1 MANSRRDN
9 NGRFISKN
17 KAVKKEYLKE
27 DTINAITRANLN
39 LTQANIGDSYESR
52 PLGLS
57 PYLGGG
63 YDNFPH
69 GSFNSW
75 PAQSDSLINVGLD
88 GDPRYTSISNSQS
101 LVNATKMAWCR
112 IKMCRDVYDND
123 GQVSSIVDL
132 MADFATDGVRIIH
145 KNKSVQNFYEAWA
158 QQINIT
164 DRIRRAIIDI
174 LLAGTTFY
182 YRVYAKLDNS
192 DINTMKNFVSAIKI
206 DNALVI
212 KTKSD
217 ESIVEPTIIYNST
230 LPLLFDD
237 VKDDEVP
244 NKIKDL
250 VVDIIKT
257 NAGII
262 EDESIKTK
270 KNRIPWKYI
279 SLNPLQMIPNG
290 DGTWSYLLTKEDVGA
305 ILKKLNLS
313 FDSTTKTI
321 NIKLPNGLDGKLQK
335 ISDKTNKSG
344 FYAEIKLSND
354 VLIPIQYNKFDW
366 SQWSVPTVWKV
377 LPTVIFKNTLRA
389 MEMKTARAGINTV
402 TLWKLGDH
410 EKGLLPQADEFE
422 RLADMLKAP
431 AATLNILWSSAI
443 SAEVIQP
450 DLKQIYDVNRWT
462 ELRKEV
468 TSQFGITQSVVTGE
482 GGNFSSSFI
491 SVQGLLERLST
502 LRELL
507 ISSWLYKEIKI
518 IADAMGFRTLP
529 KIMFGQMSLRDEAAE
544 KTFIMNL
551 ADRGFISDE
560 TLMEYLK
567 RDVSIERERI
577 KRQNEYDKANDIT
590 RRGPF
595 IVQDGTAELEEQKAK
610 TQIKLAEM
618 RPKQTNPN
626 GRPPG
631 SKGIPLKKKRPVK
644 PKNLAN
650 LELEKFINS
659 IAGNG
664 DDRIN
669 KIGWSL
675 AESLYTD
682 KLEECNEF
690 KEDHLAFFAT
700 LAQKISSKKES
711 QSAISDIEL
720 NQLLIDSFVELNN
733 GR

>member
-1 MANSRRDN
+1 MANSNRALD
-9 NGRFISKN
+9 GRFLSKN
-17 KAVKKEYLKE
+17 NARKQQALSEE
-27 DTINAITRANLN
+27 IGNAISRANTKL
-39 LTQANIGDSYESR
+39 QSSSASIGDSYEAR

-101 LVNATKMAWCR
+101 LVNATRMAWCR

-132 MADFATDGVRIIH
+132 MADFATEGVRILH
-145 KNKSVQNFYEAWA
+145 KNKSVQRFYEAWA
-158 QQINIT
+158 QQISIT

-174 LLAGTTFY
+174 LLAGTVFY
-182 YRVYAKLDNS
+182 YRVYATLDNS
-192 DINTMKNFVSAIKI
+192 DINIMKNFVSAFKV
-206 DNALVI
+206 DDALVI
-212 KTKSD
+212 KTKKD
-217 ESIVEPTIIYNST
+217 EEIIEPKISFDSALHI
-230 LPLLFDD
+230 LFEEPD
-237 VKDDEVP
+237 KD
-244 NKIKDL
+244 KLTAKLKDL
-250 VVDIIKT
+250 VVSQIK
-257 NAGII
+257 GGVIQ
-262 EDESIKTK
+262 DEAIKTK
-270 KNRIPWKYI
+270 RNKIPWKYI
-279 SLNPLQMIPNG
+279 SLNPLQMVPNG
-290 DGTWSYLLTKEDVGA
+290 DGTWSYLLTKEDVSA
-305 ILKKLNLS
+305 LLKKLNVS
-313 FDSTTKTI
+313 FDDSNKS
-321 NIKLPNGLDGKLQK
+321 IKISLPNGFNGKMTQLQ
-335 ISDKTNKSG
+335 DKANKAG
-344 FYAEIKLSND
+344 FYAEIKLTEE

-366 SQWSVPTVWKV
+366 SQWGVPTVWKV
-377 LPTVIFKNTLRA
+377 LPTIIFKNTLRA

-410 EKGLLPQADEFE
+410 EKGLFPQPDEFE

-431 AATLNILWSSAI
+431 AATLNILWNSAI
-443 SAEVIQP
+443 SAQVIQP

-507 ISSWLYKEIKI
+507 ISNWLYKEIKI
-518 IADAMGFRTLP
+518 VADAMGFRTLP
-529 KIMFGQMSLRDEAAE
+529 KIVFGQMSLRDEAAE

-560 TLMEYLK
+560 TVMEYLK
-567 RDVSIERERI
+567 RDVSIERERL
-577 KRQNEYDKANDIT
+577 KQQYEFDKENNLP

-595 IVQDGTAELEEQKAK
+595 MVADGTMELEEQKAK
-610 TQIKLAEM
+610 TQVKLAEM
-618 RPKQTNPN
+618 RPKPSGPN

-631 SKGIPLKKKRPVK
+631 SKGIPQTKKRPIK
-644 PKNLAN
+644 PKNIAR
-650 LELEKFINS
+650 EDVVKFIDS
-659 IAGNG
+659 IQGVG
-664 DDRIN
+664 DEKIN

-675 AESLYTD
+675 AESLYVD
-682 KLEECNEF
+682 NLIEYNDFEN
-690 KEDHLAFFAT
+690 DHIGFFAI
-700 LAQKISSKKES
+700 LGKKIADKKEK
-711 QSAISDIEL
+711 QSAVSDKEL
-720 NQLLIDSFVELNN
+720 FDILTDTFMELNN
-733 GR
+733 G